1 MTSSTFTAL
10 AALSL
15 LGSTAFAGGL
25 NPPGP
30 GAQISGATTTPST
43 TSSVSAAATVTGL
56 VTNSGGVYGLATAIG
71 ALPGTSV
78 SGNIV
83 TSPPIAVG
91 ATTVTLSVNTANG
104 IVSVLSSNGIVIMTI
119 ATRN

>member
-1 MTSSTFTAL
+1 MTPSTLTAA

-15 LGSTAFAGGL
+15 ACSPAFAGGL

-43 TSSVSAAATVTGL
+43 TSTVSAAATVTSL
-56 VTNSGGVYGLATAIG
+56 VTNSGGASGLATAIG
-71 ALPGTSV
+71 ALAGATV

-83 TSPPIAVG
+83 TSPPISMG
-91 ATTVTLSVNTANG
+91 STTVTLSVNTSSG
-104 IVSVLSSNGIVIMTI
+104 IVTVLRSNGTVILTVN
-119 ATRN
+119 TGN